1 MENLIL
7 LPSLAQRKANGFH
20 RFVEDATVI
29 SEETTK
35 AKKINHFIEANTMEI
50 DLQSLKNDCVVPV
63 FSKDNEL
70 TFLIML
76 SSKAYGMQHKTS
88 LVVNKL
94 INPKFVFL
102 TSLRDVFQRLYTNLQ
117 TNS

>member
-35 AKKINHFIEANTMEI
+35 AKKVNHFIEANTMEI

-70 TFLIML
+70 TISHNAFIE
-76 SSKAYGMQHKTS
+76 SVWDAAQK
-88 LVVNKL
+88 NKL
-94 INPKFVFL
+94 TNPKFVFL
-102 TSLRDVFQRLYTNLQ
+102 TSLRDVFQRQYTSLQ
-117 TNS
+117 TNF